1 MCIMWKASTL
11 YIMHKEIYTA
21 FSMPAVSVYDT
32 ELFMKSRKTFCSKI
46 CYLLAFKLLELSV
59 QLAK

>member
-1 MCIMWKASTL
+1 MCIMWEAFTL

-32 ELFMKSRKTFCSKI
+32 ELLMKSRKTFCSKI
-46 CYLLAFKLLELSV
+46 CYLLTPKCLELSV
-59 QLAK
+59 HLPK